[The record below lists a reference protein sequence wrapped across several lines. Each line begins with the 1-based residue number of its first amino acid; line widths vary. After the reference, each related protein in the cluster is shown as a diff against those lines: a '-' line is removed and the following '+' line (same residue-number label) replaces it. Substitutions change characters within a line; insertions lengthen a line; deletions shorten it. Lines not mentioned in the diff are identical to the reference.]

1 MLKGIAEAP
10 PASARMR
17 SEDHHMKKIVVAA
30 PVVVATAIA
39 MVALIGPSSDAAVAT
54 AFSDFTVAST
64 PPNPAG
70 TVCPG
75 SDLCYNGAAEPAIN
89 VSPDGRFYASS
100 ENGLG
105 AGTLAWTSS
114 DNGLHFASTPSPN
127 DVSTGSDSTGEEA
140 GLEPGGGDTDVAVAT
155 ARNAAGNY
163 NAYVASLSLAN
174 IDVSTSTD
182 NGNTWTL
189 NPATALPIDDRPW
202 IAATG
207 ASKVCI
213 SYLTAPGVL
222 APQAGLHV
230 QCSNDAGATFPQVA
244 DAYDTS
250 AVGLSASQG
259 GSRTGNLVFDPRNP
273 SYMYTVFAYENVEDG
288 PNPNAFL
295 HNVGIAVSSD
305 GGITWHDYPVRIN
318 PDISAKYD
326 NQFVNVAVDNG
337 GNVYVAYSDNS
348 SVSYQYSTN
357 HGRTFSTPIKVSA
370 GTDTAVMPW
379 IAAGDTGKIDMVY
392 YQAVGYS
399 GNPETAASSVA
410 WKVVM
415 AQSLTA
421 TTQHRLSYAT
431 VNPTVHHGGVCE
443 GGALCTGNRDL
454 YDDFGVKASPTT
466 GLASVIYSDDQ
477 YQNDANHKPNPNC
490 TAADSDTAS
499 CSHTNVATQ
508 TSGTGIYAVK
518 KK

>member
-1 MLKGIAEAP
+1 
-10 PASARMR
+10 MR
-17 SEDHHMKKIVVAA
+17 KTIIGAA
-30 PVVVATAIA
+30 AAAAALATFLTAQS
-39 MVALIGPSSDAAVAT
+39 GDAAT
-54 AFSDFTVAST
+54 TSFTDFTVAAT

-75 SDLCYNGAAEPAIN
+75 SALCYNGAAEPAIN
-89 VSPDGRFYASS
+89 VTPDGRFYGAS
-100 ENGLG
+100 ENSLG
-105 AGTLAWTSS
+105 QGTLAWTSA
-114 DNGLHFASTPSPN
+114 DNGLHYASVSSPD
-127 DVSTGSDSTGEEA
+127 DVSVGSDSTGEEA

-155 ARNAAGNY
+155 ARNAVGNY
-163 NAYVASLSLAN
+163 NAYVASLTLAN

-182 NGNTWTL
+182 NGATWTL

-222 APQAGLHV
+222 FPQVGLHV
-230 QCSNDAGATFPQVA
+230 QCSADAGATFPQVA

-250 AVGLSASQG
+250 PVGLAASQG
-259 GSRTGNLVFDPRNP
+259 GSRTGNLVFDPVNP

-305 GGITWHDYPVRIN
+305 GGVTWHDYPVRVN
-318 PDISAKYD
+318 PDVTAKYD
-326 NQFVNVAVDNG
+326 NQFVNVAVDTG

-357 HGRTFSTPIKVSA
+357 HGQSFSAPIKVSQ
-370 GTDTAVMPW
+370 GTGTAVMPW
-379 IAAGDTGKIDMVY
+379 LAAGDAGKIDLVY

-399 GNPETAASSVA
+399 GNPETAPATVP
-410 WKVVM
+410 WQVVM

-421 TTQHRLSYAT
+421 TSKHSLSYIT
-431 VNPTVHHGGVCE
+431 VNPVVHHGGVCE

-454 YDDFGVKASPTT
+454 FDDFGIKASPTT
-466 GLASVIYSDDQ
+466 GLASIIYSDDQ
-477 YQNDANHKPNPNC
+477 YQNDANHKPNPNTGC
-490 TAADSDTAS
+490 TASGSDTS
-499 CSHTNVATQ
+499 TCDHTNVATQ
-508 TSGTGIYAVK
+508 IGGTGIYAVK